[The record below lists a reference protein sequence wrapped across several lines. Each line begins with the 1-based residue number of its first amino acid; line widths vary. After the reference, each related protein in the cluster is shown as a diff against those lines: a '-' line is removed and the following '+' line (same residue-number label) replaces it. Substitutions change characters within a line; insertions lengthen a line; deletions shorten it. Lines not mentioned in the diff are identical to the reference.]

1 MDETMYDYSYLSVEE
16 KANRSYFLVFFHL
29 DTFKVLFDLDVVE
42 IICKQ
47 LDLIHQYK
55 LINF

>member
-47 LDLIHQYK
+47 LDLIH
-55 LINF
+55 